1 MRVDRPDLTE
11 VDEYA
16 LLHGP
21 RSVTIAIRLDA
32 ARGTR
37 FRWWVFANGLARA

>member
-1 MRVDRPDLTE
+1 MLVDRLDLTT

-16 LLHGP
+16 LLYGP
-21 RSVTIAIRLDA
+21 RSVTIAICLDA

-37 FRWWVFANGLARA
+37 FRWWVAANGVPRA